1 LQALHT
7 FLVFGNLNPRQLVSR
22 IAGLFFSGLGT
33 GGGGGEA
40 RALGDAHTGVTGDNM
55 GAPQL
60 SSADVAWFD
69 APLLL
74 RPLVRLLQHTSSS
87 LACVTDVVI

>member
-1 LQALHT
+1 M
-7 FLVFGNLNPRQLVSR
+7 NPRQLVSR
-22 IAGLFFSGLGT
+22 TAELFFSGLGT

-40 RALGDAHTGVTGDNM
+40 RALGDAHTGVAGDSM

-74 RPLVRLLQHTSSS
+74 RPRVRLLKQTPLSLVHSSTKFTYEQIIGIVE
-87 LACVTDVVI
+87 L